1 MPQFDSTT
9 FISQIFWLIL
19 CFVALYSFID
29 LVIVPRISKIIEER
43 DDIIQGNR
51 IEATKLQEEVS
62 AINDKINEVKFSA
75 NKIYK
80 TKIEEAAANSSKIS
94 EEFKVRLKNEIANKI
109 DSAKQEINNFVEG
122 NQNEKISLAKSIS
135 NLIKQRI
142 FR

>member
-19 CFVALYSFID
+19 CFIALYSFID

-51 IEATKLQEEVS
+51 IEAVKLQEEVS